1 MDPVT
6 TVVATSAAITSIS
19 TLYKAL
25 KDVLATGKDIKDT
38 ASGVGSLIGSSVTN
52 VVDMGKTSLTSYI
65 KPLCLSSRVY
75 IDDAV
80 YADAIVTDVVK
91 AIHTQYAAFVLTALQ
106 MNRYVTKDR
115 TVQSMLRVVATE
127 ANEIHQGGLEDLDD
141 DKAERERRRDQRDH
155 EKASRKI
162 AKNKR
167 EQETADR
174 ERAEHDKKTHREQ
187 AIKDGK
193 IGSNLVGKVVSLAGD
208 NYVPAGKLIEI
219 TLSNPDNDKAAVT
232 LNLLIQLAPYLVPS
246 PVAVQF
252 ITKDIIPSM
261 MQRLMQWR
269 TGEISFWRDLIAMSD
284 IHTRREKLR
293 RMDPSGV
300 LDAAI
305 DKQTESRQRV
315 FANLNKNQADRSRN
329 IANSVMIFSQDTVKR
344 AKAES
349 GIDITKP
356 DDREK
361 YFATAFAMIIAVVD
375 TVYDRVTF
383 YYNGL
388 DDEATFSFDQLK
400 NATKGSNGLDLV
412 AVMNALGQGRSP
424 KF

>member
-6 TVVATSAAITSIS
+6 ATIATSAALTSIS

-25 KDVLATGKDIKDT
+25 KDVLATGKDLKDT
-38 ASGVGSLIGSSVTN
+38 ASAAGNLINAGVTN
-52 VVDMGKTSLTSYI
+52 VADMGKVSLTSYI

-80 YADAIVTDVVK
+80 YSDPIVTDVVK

-115 TVQSMLRVVATE
+115 DVQSMLRVVATE
-127 ANEIHQGGLEDLDD
+127 ANEIHQGGLEDYAS
-141 DKAERERRRDQRDH
+141 DKAERE
-155 EKASRKI
+155 I

-167 EQETADR
+167 EEEKATR
-174 ERAEHDKKTHREQ
+174 EREEHDAKKQRAQ
-187 AIKDGK
+187 DIKAGK
-193 IGSNLVGKVVSLAGD
+193 VGSNTVGKVVSLAGD

-232 LNLLIQLAPYLVPS
+232 LNLLIQLAPYLIPS
-246 PVAVQF
+246 PIAVQF

-269 TGEISFWRDLIAMSD
+269 TGEISFWRDLVAMSD

-305 DKQTESRQRV
+305 DKETASRQRV
-315 FANLNKNQADRSRN
+315 FGNLNKNQADRSRN
-329 IANSVMIFSQDTVKR
+329 IANSVMIFSHDTVMR

-349 GIDITKP
+349 GIDITKSG
-356 DDREK
+356 DREK
-361 YFATAFAMIIAVVD
+361 YFATSFAMIIAVVD

>member
-6 TVVATSAAITSIS
+6 ATIATSAALTSIS

-25 KDVLATGKDIKDT
+25 KDVLATGKDLKDT
-38 ASGVGSLIGSSVTN
+38 ASAAGNLINAGVTN
-52 VVDMGKTSLTSYI
+52 VADMGKVSLTSYI

-80 YADAIVTDVVK
+80 YSDAIVTDVVK

-115 TVQSMLRVVATE
+115 DVQSMLRVVATE
-127 ANEIHQGGLEDLDD
+127 ANEIHQGGLEDYAS
-141 DKAERERRRDQRDH
+141 DKAERERDEHTAKQQRAQDI
-155 EKASRKI
+155 KA
-162 AKNKR
+162 
-167 EQETADR
+167 
-174 ERAEHDKKTHREQ
+174 
-187 AIKDGK
+187 GK
-193 IGSNLVGKVVSLAGD
+193 VGSNTVGKVVSLSGD

-232 LNLLIQLAPYLVPS
+232 LNLLIQLAPYLIPS
-246 PVAVQF
+246 PIAVQF

-269 TGEISFWRDLIAMSD
+269 TGEISFWRDLVANSD

-300 LDAAI
+300 LDAAL
-305 DKQTESRQRV
+305 DKETASRQRV
-315 FANLNKNQADRSRN
+315 FGNLNKNQADRSRN
-329 IANSVMIFSQDTVKR
+329 IANSVMIFSHDTVMR
-344 AKAES
+344 AKVES
-349 GIDITKP
+349 GIDITKSG
-356 DDREK
+356 DREK
-361 YFATAFAMIIAVVD
+361 YFATSFAMIIAVVD